1 MKKFPLFV
9 MGALM
14 TNILVACNATNDA
27 GAPAVTSA
35 VESGSN
41 QDFEDGT
48 YRGAYI
54 DPSQVEVSF
63 AMSDGKFSEFKFRS
77 LGYKGE
83 SYLESENKTHQ
94 EVAGQ
99 YQQLAEYLMGKGPE
113 ALRDLYV
120 PENIAQDA
128 DAVSSATLR
137 SGKLISAIN
146 DGFNRGLYKL
156 PEDPAKKQK

>member
-1 MKKFPLFV
+1 MKKLPLFIL
-9 MGALM
+9 GAFIV
-14 TNILVACNATNDA
+14 NVLVACNTPNNA
-27 GAPAVTSA
+27 GAPAVTST
-35 VESGSN
+35 EELSSN
-41 QDFEDGT
+41 QDVEDGT

-63 AMSDGKFSEFKFRS
+63 VMSDGKFSEFKFRS
-77 LGYKGE
+77 LGFKGE
-83 SYLESENKTHQ
+83 SYLESDNKAYQ

-99 YQQLAEYLMGKGPE
+99 YQQLVDYLMGKEPE

-156 PEDPAKKQK
+156 PEDPAKK